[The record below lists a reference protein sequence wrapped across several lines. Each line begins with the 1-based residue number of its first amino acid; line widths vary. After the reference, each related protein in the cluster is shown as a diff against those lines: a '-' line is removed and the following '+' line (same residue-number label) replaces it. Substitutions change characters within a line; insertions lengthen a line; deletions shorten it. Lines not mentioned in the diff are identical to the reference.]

1 MKHYYVYILT
11 NTSKKTLYIG
21 VTNNIERR
29 MYEHKK
35 KLVAGFSSK
44 YNLNKLVYVEETS
57 DVHAALNREKQLK
70 NWHRTWKDNLISEY
84 NPGWKDL
91 AEDLDPETSSG

>member
-11 NTSKKTLYIG
+11 NTSTSKKTLYIG

-44 YNLNKLVYVEETS
+44 YNLNKLVYVEVTIHP
-57 DVHAALNREKQLK
+57 VWFNTHPHLK
-70 NWHRTWKDNLISEY
+70 LPFWEFEGPPL
-84 NPGWKDL
+84 
-91 AEDLDPETSSG
+91 